1 MATKAFGVLAAF
13 AFSACAL
20 ADTTIGYRIDGVCAG
35 DFDALQLKDHWL
47 RADSHQGV
55 DNSMIYDGAEKLAY
69 FLDNQNRTFMQ
80 TEMDEDAIDL
90 QADMMTSLGKKMRNE
105 TGMDPF
111 AMARSLCP
119 GMNEN
124 MRDRQ
129 PGEAVDCGNG
139 TAPGAAMIGADG
151 KSASSE
157 QLAAT
162 MKGGQVQGM
171 DAESQQMMQKMMEQ
185 MAANLTPEQQAQMQ
199 GMMAQR
205 GAGMPAQKGSAAAP
219 PPQRIDKDVGEM
231 QVGDVTCTRRQ
242 HLRGEEMLGEDC
254 FATVAAL
261 KLSDVET
268 RRLARFTKTIQAWA
282 HSMTPGRAQ
291 AAADERVLIQ
301 RTCYRSGKESGHATL
316 TMDHAPI
323 AESRFAVP
331 AGYSPLD
338 MSLGGQ
344 TPRSQ
349 H

>member
-1 MATKAFGVLAAF
+1 MRAGRVR
-13 AFSACAL
+13 FSACAL
-20 ADTTIGYRIDGVCAG
+20 ADTTIGYRIDGECAG
-35 DFDALQLKDHWL
+35 DFAALQLKDHWL

-69 FLDNQNRTFMQ
+69 FLDHQNRTFMQ

-129 PGEAVDCGNG
+129 PDEPVDCGNG
-139 TAPGAAMIGADG
+139 TALGGADG
-151 KSASSE
+151 KPAGNE
-157 QLAAT
+157 QLAAA
-162 MKGGQVQGM
+162 MKGGQMQGM

-199 GMMAQR
+199 GMMAQQR
-205 GAGMPAQKGSAAAP
+205 CHAAVDARHRRPAAAAP
-219 PPQRIDKDVGEM
+219 RPQRIDKDVGEM
-231 QVGDVTCTRRQ
+231 QVGDITCMRRQ

-261 KLSDVET
+261 KLSEVEA
-268 RRLARFTKTIQAWA
+268 RRLARFTKSLQDWA
-282 HSMTPGRAQ
+282 HSMMPGRDARRRRRARADPAHLLPCGQ
-291 AAADERVLIQ
+291 GKRTRDVDDRSRADRRIAIRRAGGLLAAH
-301 RTCYRSGKESGHATL
+301 G
-316 TMDHAPI
+316 
-323 AESRFAVP
+323 SRREA
-331 AGYSPLD
+331 AL
-338 MSLGGQ
+338 
-344 TPRSQ
+344 RN
-349 H
+349 

>member
-13 AFSACAL
+13 AFSASAL
-20 ADTTIGYRIDGVCAG
+20 ADTTIGYRIDGECAG

-111 AMARSLCP
+111 EMARSLCP

-129 PGEAVDCGNG
+129 PDEPVDCGNG
-139 TAPGAAMIGADG
+139 TTLGGADG
-151 KSASSE
+151 KPASNE
-157 QLAAT
+157 QLAAA
-162 MKGGQVQGM
+162 MKGGQMQGM

-205 GAGMPAQKGSAAAP
+205 GTAMPSMPGQKAAAAAP
-219 PPQRIDKDVGEM
+219 RPHRIDKDVGEM
-231 QVGDVTCTRRQ
+231 QVGDITCTRRQ

-254 FATVAAL
+254 FAAVAAL
-261 KLSDVET
+261 KLSDVEA
-268 RRLARFTKTIQAWA
+268 RRLARFAKSLQDWA
-282 HSMTPGRAQ
+282 HSMMPGRARP
-291 AAADERVLIQ
+291 AADERVLIQ
-301 RTCYRSGKESGHATL
+301 RTCYRSGKESGHAAL

-323 AESRFAVP
+323 AESRFEVP
-331 AGYSPLD
+331 PGYVPLD
-338 MSLGGQ
+338 VGQ
-344 TPRSQ
+344 GMQRAQ
-349 H
+349 GRR